1 MIFLEIPMRSILS
14 TVPLVLLCA
23 PLSAQYQRPDPV
35 VPKAEAA
42 AIEAA
47 RKGAAPRAVSPRG
60 QLLPSEQSL
69 IRAFREAKAS
79 VVYINAATNRR
90 ILNELTGDV
99 FALLPGTGTG
109 FVWDHLGHVVTN
121 YHVVTFALPPDQKNG
136 LPQTVEADEVQVTLS
151 NGKIYKARVVARS
164 VVHDIAVLKVFA
176 PFAELKAIPVGRSS
190 NLQVGQTVMAI
201 GNPFGLDHT
210 LTTGVVSALD
220 REIPTQIANS
230 FSGRKMRGMI
240 QTDAAINPGN
250 SGGPLLDSAGRLI
263 GMSTANYTRQDL
275 AASSGVGFAIPVDT
289 LNSLVPRLIA
299 RGQISPL
306 DFDVLTATPA
316 SAARI
321 GIKEGL
327 LILEVLKGSPAD
339 KAGLQPTRVSPD
351 GLGYQLG
358 DILLKYRGK
367 RIENDL
373 WLLEQLE
380 LEKPEAPLEFDVLRQ
395 GKVVKVVIQR
405 DSDAKAKGPDV

>member
-1 MIFLEIPMRSILS
+1 MIILEIPMRSLLATAS
-14 TVPLVLLCA
+14 LVLLSS
-23 PLSAQYQRPDPV
+23 PLPGQYQRPNPV

-79 VVYINAATNRR
+79 VVYINAATNQR
-90 ILNELTGDV
+90 ILNLLTGDV
-99 FALLPGTGTG
+99 FALPPGTGTG

-121 YHVVTFALPPDQKNG
+121 YHVVTFDLPPDQKNG

-176 PFAELKAIPVGRSS
+176 PFAEMKAIPVGRSS
-190 NLQVGQTVMAI
+190 DLQVGQTVMAI

-263 GMSTANYTRQDL
+263 GMSTAIYVRPDL
-275 AASSGVGFAIPVDT
+275 INSGVGFAIPVDT
-289 LNSLVPRLIA
+289 LNSVVPRLIA
-299 RGQISPL
+299 HGQISPL
-306 DFDVLTATPA
+306 DFDVVTATPS

-327 LILEVLKGSPAD
+327 LVLEVLKGSPAD
-339 KAGLQPTRVSPD
+339 KAGLQPTRLLPD
-351 GLGYQLG
+351 GTGYQLG
-358 DILLKYRGK
+358 DVLLKYRGK

-380 LEKPEAPLEFDVLRQ
+380 LEKPDAPLEFDVLRQ
-395 GKVVKVVIQR
+395 GRVVKVVIQR
-405 DSDAKAKGPDV
+405 DKDAKAKGPDV

>member
-1 MIFLEIPMRSILS
+1 MRSPWLMS
-14 TVPLVLLCA
+14 LVLCSSGALW
-23 PLSAQYQRPDPV
+23 AQYQRPNPV
-35 VPKAEAA
+35 LPKNEAA

-47 RKGAAPRAVSPRG
+47 RKGAAPRAVTPRG
-60 QLLPSEQSL
+60 QLLPAEQSL
-69 IRAFREAKAS
+69 IRAFKEAKAS

-90 ILNELTGDV
+90 LINTRTGDV

-109 FVWDHLGHVVTN
+109 FVWDHLGHIVTN
-121 YHVVTFALPPDQKNG
+121 YHVVTFDLPPDQKNG

-176 PFAELKAIPVGRSS
+176 PFTEMKPIAIGKSGEL
-190 NLQVGQTVMAI
+190 LVGQTVMAI

-263 GMSTANYTRQDL
+263 GMSTAIYTRQDGGS
-275 AASSGVGFAIPVDT
+275 SSGVGFAIPVDA
-289 LNSLVPRLIA
+289 LNGIVPRLIA
-299 RGQISPL
+299 RGQARPL
-306 DFDVLTATPA
+306 QFDVQVATTA
-316 SAARI
+316 SAAQA
-321 GIKEGL
+321 GITEGL
-327 LILEVLKGSPAD
+327 LIMEVLKDSPAD
-339 KAGLQPTRVSPD
+339 RAGLRPTRVAAD
-351 GLGYQLG
+351 GLLLELG
-358 DILLKYRGK
+358 DILLRYKGR
-367 RIENDL
+367 RIESDL
-373 WLLEQLE
+373 WMLEQLE
-380 LEKPEAPLEFDVLRQ
+380 LESPDAPMEFDVLRL
-395 GKVVKVVIQR
+395 GKVVKVIVQR
-405 DSDAKAKGPDV
+405 DPGVQSKGPDV